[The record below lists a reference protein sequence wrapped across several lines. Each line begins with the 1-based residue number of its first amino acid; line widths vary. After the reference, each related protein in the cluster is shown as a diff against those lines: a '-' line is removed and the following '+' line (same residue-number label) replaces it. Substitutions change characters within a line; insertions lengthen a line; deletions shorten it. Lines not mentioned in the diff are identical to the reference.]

1 MREQGRTTMEFDNSY
16 AQDLQGLYVPWQGQP
31 WPDPQ
36 LVLLNSDLARS
47 LGLDLA
53 FLKSDEG
60 TAMLSGHAL
69 PEDARP
75 LAQAYAGH
83 QFGGFSPQLGDGRA
97 ILVGEVI
104 DPRGKRWDLHLK
116 GSGRTPFARGG
127 DGRAVLGP
135 VLREYLISEAMAAL
149 GVPTTRAL
157 AACTTGDRV
166 LRQNGLEPGA
176 VLARVASSHLRVGT
190 FQFFAA
196 RGEVEKLRLLLD
208 YTLARHD
215 PDLVGTPDAA
225 LGLLERVAERQARL
239 VAQWMGLGFIH
250 GVMNTDNTTIS
261 GETID
266 YGPCA
271 FMDRYDPA
279 TVFSS
284 IDHSGRYSYANQP
297 VIAQWNLARLAEAL
311 LPLIDPSE
319 SRAIARATKV
329 MESMADMY
337 RKAWLDVFARKLALP
352 APDAELIEALHKLWD
367 GREVD
372 FTSFFRALPA
382 ALKGD
387 DAPVL
392 HLFAKTDGVSD
403 WLACWRAQIADPA
416 QAITQIEA
424 VNPLYIP
431 RNHLVEEALQAAS
444 FDDDLSLFQTLL
456 ARVQEP
462 YTPVLGMER
471 YAAPALKE
479 APAVVTYCGT

>member
-1 MREQGRTTMEFDNSY
+1 MEFDNSY

-36 LVLLNSDLARS
+36 LVMLNTPLARAI
-47 LGLDLA
+47 GLDPS
-53 FLKSDEG
+53 FLQGEEG
-60 TAMLSGHAL
+60 VAMLSGHAL
-69 PEDARP
+69 PEGARP

-104 DPRGKRWDLHLK
+104 DPKGQRWDLHLK

-225 LGLLERVAERQARL
+225 LGLLNRVAERQARL
-239 VAQWMGLGFIH
+239 VAKWMGLGFIH

-284 IDHSGRYSYANQP
+284 IDHSGRYAYANQP

-319 SRAIARATKV
+319 SRAISRATEV
-329 MESMADMY
+329 MEGMAEIY
-337 RKAWLDVFARKLALP
+337 HTAWLEVFARKLALP
-352 APDAELIEALHKLWD
+352 APDAALIEALHKLWD

-382 ALKGD
+382 ALKD
-387 DAPVL
+387 DDEPVL
-392 HLFAKTDGVSD
+392 HLFTKSDGVSD
-403 WLACWRAQIADPA
+403 WLARWRAQIADPA
-416 QAITQIEA
+416 QAIAQIEA

-456 ARVQEP
+456 ARVQAP